1 MVYEQSGAGQVFRG
15 RRKNQLNSTKSLSTH
30 IKSMKSQYDHIKIN
44 QKRANTNSHPLS
56 PSENQEKI
64 NELSL
69 KHPWK
74 SIQPPGKSHDRPIKS
89 YHPPIYCFPAASFQ
103 PLCFFRKHGT
113 VGLARDHWLGE
124 FFLPPR
130 WGSLDFKKGATPLW
144 PALIFWNVCY
154 IYIYMY
160 VFPSVS
166 YFCEIQELLD
176 VTPVIL
182 WNLRIP

>member
-15 RRKNQLNSTKSLSTH
+15 RRKNQLNSIKSLSTR
-30 IKSMKSQYDHIKIN
+30 IKSMKSQYDPIKIN
-44 QKRANTNSHPLS
+44 QVRVNTNSHPLK
-56 PSENQEKI
+56 PSENHKNQWTIFKTPIKI
-64 NELSL
+64 HST
-69 KHPWK
+69 PV
-74 SIQPPGKSHDRPIKS
+74 KSHDCPIKS

-144 PALIFWNVCY
+144 PALIFWNLLL
-154 IYIYMY
+154 YIYM
-160 VFPSVS
+160 FFSFS
-166 YFCEIQELLD
+166 FLL
-176 VTPVIL
+176 L
-182 WNLRIP
+182 WNPGTTWRNQW